1 MRSTS
6 GGCAPVA
13 GFSAMA
19 CRSSCNDRYGDC
31 VVAWQERALSKD
43 AKSALP
49 SYDRFAAVSTGARVY
64 ETLAHPAEHGF
75 TILDRAKNQHLTVWQ
90 IVYDSAGRALTLKRK
105 ADAMPVIV
113 NFRDLTFAP
122 DAPALAF
129 DLTRVGEL
137 KWAACTP
144 QMNRELVIK
153 NCRRTPFLS
162 HIDVSVFEE
171 IARLPEQFTPGF

>member
-13 GFSAMA
+13 GFLAMA
-19 CRSSCNDRYGDC
+19 CRSSCNARYGDC